1 MAYVYFSDDIEVE
14 VDDFMDACSDREI
27 RNVIEYLIRNQK
39 ITRKDFNFLDDDAS
53 GVLESEF
60 REALIKLNDCRLQ
73 LSNEDTQTILNI
85 SKKY

>member
-39 ITRKDFNFLDDDAS
+39 IARKDFNFLGDDAS
-53 GVLESEF
+53 GLLESEF
-60 REALIKLNDCRLQ
+60 REALLKLNDCRLQ
-73 LSNEDTQTILNI
+73 LSNEDTQTILSI

>member
-1 MAYVYFSDDIEVE
+1 MAYVYFSDDIDVE
-14 VDDFMDACSDREI
+14 VDDFMEACSDREI
-27 RNVIEYLIRNQK
+27 QNVIKYLIRYKK
-39 ITRKDFNFLDDDAS
+39 ITRKDFNLLDSDAS

-60 REALIKLNDCRLQ
+60 HEALLKLNDCRLQ